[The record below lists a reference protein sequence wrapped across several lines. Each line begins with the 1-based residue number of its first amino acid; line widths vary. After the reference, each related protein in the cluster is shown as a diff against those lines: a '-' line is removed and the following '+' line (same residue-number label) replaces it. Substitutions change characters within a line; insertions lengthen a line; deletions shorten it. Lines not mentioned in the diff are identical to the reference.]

1 MVAKGNFLSP
11 FSTKSKRLRQAIQ
24 RLKRKEEAEATFIN
38 SALRKARTKTLIQL
52 GALIDKAG
60 LLREFEIELGTNLQ
74 KDIECKDQVHALFGA
89 LLELR
94 SLLKETDEYSH
105 SYLALKAKVGF
116 IEIYGFIKK

>member
-1 MVAKGNFLSP
+1 M
-11 FSTKSKRLRQAIQ
+11 RQAIQ
-24 RLKRKEEAEATFIN
+24 RLKRKEESEEIFIN
-38 SALRKARTKTLIQL
+38 SALRKARTRTLIQTGGL
-52 GALIDKAG
+52 LEKAG
-60 LLREFEIELGTNLQ
+60 LLKEFEIELGTDLQ

-105 SYLALKAKVGF
+105 SYLALKGKVGF